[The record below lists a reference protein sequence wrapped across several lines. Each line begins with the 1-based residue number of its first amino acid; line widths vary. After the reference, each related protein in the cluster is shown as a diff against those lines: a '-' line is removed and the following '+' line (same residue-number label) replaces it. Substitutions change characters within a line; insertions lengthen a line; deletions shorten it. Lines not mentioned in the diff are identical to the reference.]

1 MAAERPEIG
10 ARALGMGGAFISSAD
25 DSTGALWNPAGIASL
40 QQGNFIYDLSQGA
53 FSVGYPVHQDIGTF
67 GFSLLDLKGD
77 DRFLIDHPNNPIGT
91 FERGR
96 NQALLSYA
104 RSLSANWLIG
114 GNIGYRRA
122 PYHGSR
128 WKQNYDLGLIVKISP
143 NLILGASGFDI
154 AGVRIPDGN
163 GNILETYDTQ
173 FAVGASWTP
182 LKYLQLNSM
191 LDATARK
198 FKAGAETGA
207 HGIAFRLG
215 SAIDFRSPENPL
227 NWSLGLTISR
237 WGKLIHYAYLAQPN
251 LEYKHLLSVGAT
263 FGPLPKTKI
272 NPFIHSTDTPIS
284 NANTPISNADTPVS
298 NADAPV
304 SNADTPVSNADTPVS
319 NAGTPVSNA
328 DISISN
334 IDQASKQVEHREE
347 KQQPVKVSVNTDAS
361 STVKIAKLYG
371 VELELVLALVRVES
385 NFQPN
390 AISSSGAVGLTQLMS
405 FTGRELGLKVPNYRN
420 PRKPSQNAQTD
431 ERFNPR
437 KNLEAGVKYM
447 SRMLKRYD
455 GNHALS
461 LAAYNAG
468 PGRVKK
474 NVPLMRQTERHVGK
488 VLNHYYRYKSNP
500 TVKEAALRKL
510 DATLTDFL
518 P

>member
-1 MAAERPEIG
+1 MAADRPEIG
-10 ARALGMGGAFISSAD
+10 ARALGMGGAYISSVD

-53 FSVGYPVHQDIGTF
+53 FSVGYPIHQNVGTF

-77 DRFLIDHPNNPIGT
+77 DRFLFDHPNNPIGT

-96 NQALLSYA
+96 NQAILSYA
-104 RSLSANWLIG
+104 RSFNANWMIG

-128 WKQNYDLGLIVKISP
+128 WKQNYDLGLIVNISP
-143 NLILGASGFDI
+143 NLIIGASGFDI
-154 AGVRIPDGN
+154 AGVKIPDGN
-163 GNILETYDTQ
+163 GKVLETYDTQ
-173 FAVGASWTP
+173 FALGASWIP
-182 LKYLQLNSM
+182 LKHLQLNSM

-207 HGIAFRLG
+207 HGVAFRLG
-215 SAIDFRSPENPL
+215 SAIDFKNPEQPL

-237 WGKLIHYAYLAQPN
+237 WGKLIHYAYLAHPS
-251 LEYKHLLSVGAT
+251 LEYKHVLSVGAT

-272 NPFIHSTDTPIS
+272 DRSIPSTDKP
-284 NANTPISNADTPVS
+284 A
-298 NADAPV
+298 
-304 SNADTPVSNADTPVS
+304 
-319 NAGTPVSNA
+319 
-328 DISISN
+328 SN
-334 IDQASKQVEHREE
+334 IDQSSALAESHDAERRDVIPQE
-347 KQQPVKVSVNTDAS
+347 KKRQPVIVSVTNDTS
-361 STVKIAKLYG
+361 STVKIANLYG
-371 VELELVLALVRVES
+371 VELELVLAMVRVES

-390 AISSSGAVGLTQLMS
+390 AISRSGAVGLTQLMS
-405 FTGRELGLKVPNYRN
+405 FTARELGLKVPNYRN

-437 KNLEAGVKYM
+437 KNLEAGVKYLN
-447 SRMLKRYD
+447 RMLKKYD
-455 GNHALS
+455 GNHALA

-468 PGRVKK
+468 PGRVKRD
-474 NVPLMRQTERHVGK
+474 VPLMRQTERHVSK

-500 TVKEAALRKL
+500 TVKDAALHKL
-510 DATLTDFL
+510 DATLKKSL